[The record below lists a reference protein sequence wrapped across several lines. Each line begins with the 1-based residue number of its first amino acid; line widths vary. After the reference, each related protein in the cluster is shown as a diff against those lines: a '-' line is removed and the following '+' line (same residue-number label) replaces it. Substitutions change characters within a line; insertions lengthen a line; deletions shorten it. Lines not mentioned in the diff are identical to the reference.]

1 MIFCDWQD
9 GNFERQQIQRSKDR
23 EIGGGGGGV
32 SGDNN
37 GGCSGR
43 VPWCR
48 PEPGGGAPPLLVRRP
63 RQLDCSGEVWC
74 QPPGAGVAFAAAQ
87 VQAKAAEVARIT
99 ATWQEPVAKSHRELS
114 AGDDDYRRLPS
125 H

>member
-63 RQLDCSGEVWC
+63 RQLDRSQEVRRR
-74 QPPGAGVAFAAAQ
+74 QAAARPL
-87 VQAKAAEVARIT
+87 VRPPRHSYFLVP
-99 ATWQEPVAKSHRELS
+99 PVGPVVSCKPSSKLKIVHF
-114 AGDDDYRRLPS
+114 DDPNV
-125 H
+125 